1 MLVNFLYS
9 NADTVNH
16 VECLDCLI
24 QMGSDVFAE
33 DGEGRTPYDLAQS
46 CNSMPDV
53 IDRLGTAQALFAVE
67 KLKSHVAKQNEK
79 LDWDLEK
86 YFDALIRQVREGS
99 DKKLKEDDK
108 SAGLP
113 DGDGLFK
120 ANDEEPRTELKSEA
134 AEQELHSTAENNGSF
149 DSLDLLQPRG
159 VEGKGRLASDLLER
173 LEVVDKEK
181 EELEKR
187 CQTLVQTIG
196 KITATHQRNK
206 QLLEEKLLVT
216 LKEKDIAVQKIN
228 VPQSDCKSGRRQPS
242 SVGKGKEAD

>member
-99 DKKLKEDDK
+99 DKKCKLRDDGIIHLSTPSAAPSQLVKEDDK

-120 ANDEEPRTELKSEA
+120 ANDEEPRTELKS
-134 AEQELHSTAENNGSF
+134 G
-149 DSLDLLQPRG
+149 
-159 VEGKGRLASDLLER
+159 
-173 LEVVDKEK
+173 
-181 EELEKR
+181 
-187 CQTLVQTIG
+187 TL
-196 KITATHQRNK
+196 
-206 QLLEEKLLVT
+206 
-216 LKEKDIAVQKIN
+216 
-228 VPQSDCKSGRRQPS
+228 C
-242 SVGKGKEAD
+242 